1 LEAEGKKMIR
11 HQILEQMRRNGDD
24 LASVK
29 SRLERIEYR
38 VDGINQGLGGVDGKL
53 GGLERKIDELT
64 RNLPKIVGEV
74 MRDVLDERDRK
85 R

>member
-1 LEAEGKKMIR
+1 MMKL
-11 HQILEQMRRNGDD
+11 QILEQMRCNGDD
-24 LASVK
+24 LAAIK
-29 SRLERIEYR
+29 SQLERFENRLDGIGQR
-38 VDGINQGLGGVDGKL
+38 LGCVDGDL

-74 MRDVLDERDRK
+74 MRDVLDERDRM